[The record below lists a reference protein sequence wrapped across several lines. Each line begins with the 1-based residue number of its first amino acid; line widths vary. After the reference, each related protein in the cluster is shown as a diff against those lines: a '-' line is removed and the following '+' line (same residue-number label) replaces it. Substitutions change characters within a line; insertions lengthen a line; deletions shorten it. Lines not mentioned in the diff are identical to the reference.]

1 MPTRGGSRGSSVRSP
16 PLSVSCMRTWRIG
29 AKGYAEHA
37 TAGVTGSIGGV
48 TEDFVLTGERAAL
61 GPLQRDHLPMLARWI
76 NQPEVRRGLA
86 YRGLANEDAELKW
99 YEEMTEAGRGPRPT
113 AVAFA
118 VHDAADGELVGV
130 CGIEGIDHHFSRAEL
145 GMFIGRRRGTGI
157 GSDATRLALDWAFNM
172 LGLRNVMLETFEFND
187 AARRAY
193 ERAGFRPIGR
203 RRDAVSVL
211 GRRWDSL
218 LMDATAADFE
228 SPVLGRLR
236 PEK

>member
-1 MPTRGGSRGSSVRSP
+1 M
-16 PLSVSCMRTWRIG
+16 
-29 AKGYAEHA
+29 
-37 TAGVTGSIGGV
+37 

-61 GPLQRDHLPMLARWI
+61 GPLHRDHLPSFARWI
-76 NQPEVRRGLA
+76 NDPEVRRGLA

-99 YEEMTEAGRGPRPT
+99 YEEMTEAGRAPRPS

-145 GMFIGRRRGTGI
+145 GIFLGRRRGTGI
-157 GSDATRLALDWAFNM
+157 GTDAVRLALDWAFM
-172 LGLRNVMLETFEFND
+172 ILGLHNVMLETYEFND
-187 AARRAY
+187 QARRAY
-193 ERAGFRPIGR
+193 ERAGFRLIGR
-203 RRDAVSVL
+203 RREAVYMM

-236 PEK
+236 P